1 MKITYF
7 YRNHKAGYSIKKVSD
22 LYVNKMENKE
32 VFEMPSQYASIKSIL
47 QNIWYTFKHRNK
59 RGINHITGDIHY
71 CIIPLMFC
79 KTVLTIHDTC
89 VYDRAK
95 GFKKIIFKYFWYK
108 IPLMLATKIVC
119 ISESTKHSIMRF
131 TKRTDISIIYNAVD
145 PHIHFSEKQFDT
157 NFPKI
162 LLIGTNWNKN
172 ITRTLIAL
180 SVIKCHVTII
190 GELSKEHLETISR
203 YNISYTNKTHLTD
216 EEINAEYQNTDI
228 VSFCS
233 EYEGFGMPIIEAN
246 ATGRIVITSNITPMT
261 EIGGESAIYVNPYNI
276 EEIRLAFKYIISN
289 ESIRSKHIEL
299 GINNIKRFN
308 LNSIVEQYKNLYR
321 TIMRNT

>member
-1 MKITYF
+1 M
-7 YRNHKAGYSIKKVSD
+7 SD
-22 LYVNKMENKE
+22 LTAFQNK
-32 VFEMPSQYASIKSIL
+32 V
-47 QNIWYTFKHRNK
+47 
-59 RGINHITGDIHY
+59 
-71 CIIPLMFC
+71 
-79 KTVLTIHDTC
+79 
-89 VYDRAK
+89 
-95 GFKKIIFKYFWYK
+95 
-108 IPLMLATKIVC
+108 
-119 ISESTKHSIMRF
+119 
-131 TKRTDISIIYNAVD
+131 
-145 PHIHFSEKQFDT
+145 
-157 NFPKI
+157 
-162 LLIGTNWNKN
+162 
-172 ITRTLIAL
+172 
-180 SVIKCHVTII
+180 
-190 GELSKEHLETISR
+190 
-203 YNISYTNKTHLTD
+203 TD

-321 TIMRNT
+321 TIDDSAVSVPRVAV